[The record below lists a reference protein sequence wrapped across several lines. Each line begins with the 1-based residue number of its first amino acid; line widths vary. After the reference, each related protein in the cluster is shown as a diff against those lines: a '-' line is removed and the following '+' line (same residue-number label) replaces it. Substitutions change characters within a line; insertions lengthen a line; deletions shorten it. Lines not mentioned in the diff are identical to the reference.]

1 MPTPLS
7 LEAAMKRGLLAIPII
22 MVALLCMG
30 MGGLGGQPEGS
41 VPETDVR
48 IQAEVQ
54 DRSGTSITLNQFSM
68 DGKTYLVAWQGQGK
82 LTIPFQHIDTITFEE
97 AKGESV
103 VTAVKLKSGNVM
115 TLKIRSRARFYGST
129 GYGAYQIGSR
139 DVYSIDFP

>member
-1 MPTPLS
+1 
-7 LEAAMKRGLLAIPII
+7 MKRGLLAVSII
-22 MVALLCMG
+22 MVAFFCMG
-30 MGGLGGQPEGS
+30 MGGLGGHPEGS

-54 DRSGTSITLNQFSM
+54 DRSGTTINLNQFSM

-115 TLKIRSRARFYGST
+115 TLKIRSRAQFYGST
-129 GYGAYQIGSR
+129 GYGAFQIRSR